1 MTCLCK
7 FFAVF
12 IIAQDPVIALSIRE
26 VGRRPASRQNLL
38 PGFGLSVVCL
48 PFGALGLETPG
59 EIEGSKEIWQQELM
73 SRVTAET

>member
-1 MTCLCK
+1 MTRLCK

-12 IIAQDPVIALSIRE
+12 IIARDPVIALSIRE
-26 VGRRPASRQNLL
+26 VRSRSASHQNLL

-48 PFGALGLETPG
+48 PFGALGLETLS
-59 EIEGSKEIWQQELM
+59 EIEGSRETWQQELM